1 MSTTAVVAETRRKT
15 GGPTPSGGAG
25 PVLPLAQG
33 LGELPAEFTANTCWS
48 EAGKAFGF
56 THSCSEDPPR
66 TLILLH
72 WDFRPI
78 SLTLNDESFS

>member
-1 MSTTAVVAETRRKT
+1 MSTTAMVAETRRTT

-48 EAGKAFGF
+48 EAGRLSLPHGDL
-56 THSCSEDPPR
+56 T
-66 TLILLH
+66 
-72 WDFRPI
+72 PI
-78 SLTLNDESFS
+78 SLTPDGESFS

>member
-1 MSTTAVVAETRRKT
+1 MSTTAVVDETRKKT

-48 EAGKAFGF
+48 EAGTAFGF
-56 THSCSEDPPR
+56 TQSCSEDPR

-72 WDFRPI
+72 WEFRPI

>member
-33 LGELPAEFTANTCWS
+33 LGQLPAEFTANTCWS
-48 EAGKAFGF
+48 EADVAFGF
-56 THSCSEDPPR
+56 IQSYSEGPE
-66 TLILLH
+66 LH

>member
-33 LGELPAEFTANTCWS
+33 LGQLPAEFTANTCWS
-48 EAGKAFGF
+48 EAEVAFGF
-56 THSCSEDPPR
+56 IQSCSGGPELR
-66 TLILLH
+66 